1 VFENNMNHNNA
12 RGETFTP
19 TNKQEVIQD
28 ELFANAQ
35 TQIPKRKPRR
45 SLPKDFNNI
54 EFAQP
59 TKRTRK
65 RTTGP
70 KVNYVKSVKKK
81 KRAGGKSF
89 EWSWSKI
96 GWLFCGALILR
107 IFFMDSG
114 ILDYHS
120 MNQTLDKK
128 QENLIHL
135 REENASII
143 QEIHKI
149 KTSQAYQKKLA
160 RDHLG
165 VIAEDEYLVLFS
177 KDAAASSF

>member
-1 VFENNMNHNNA
+1 MNHNNS
-12 RGETFTP
+12 RGEDFTP
-19 TNKQEVIQD
+19 SNRQDRAQD

-54 EFAQP
+54 DFAEP
-59 TKRTRK
+59 AKRARK

-70 KVNYVKSVKKK
+70 KVNYVKSVKKR
-81 KRAGGKSF
+81 KRTAGKSF
-89 EWSWSKI
+89 EWSWSKL

-107 IFFMDSG
+107 IFFMESG

-128 QENLIHL
+128 QENLISL
-135 REENASII
+135 RQENASII

-177 KDAAASSF
+177 KDSATSSF